1 MLRKLTALAATL
13 AFALTTLA
21 PVSADARDR
30 RHDGYWSSRDHHY
43 YDRHRRHRDNDDDEV
58 AAGVLG
64 LVLGVTLGAAL
75 ASQPRQA
82 PPPRARCYDNY
93 QRCAPPPQYYNQ
105 GYDQGGYY
113 EDPRSAYEQDYGYA
127 PERPYYEDQR
137 PQRMC
142 RERQWDRYANR
153 YLMVDV
159 PC

>member
-1 MLRKLTALAATL
+1 MLRKLTAFAATL

-30 RHDGYWSSRDHHY
+30 RHDGYWGGRHDGY
-43 YDRHRRHRDNDDDEV
+43 YDHRRRHRDDDDDAIV
-58 AAGVLG
+58 AGVVG
-64 LVLGVTLGAAL
+64 LALGAVIGSAL

-82 PPPRARCYDNY
+82 PPQRVQCYDNY

-105 GYDQGGYY
+105 GYDQGSYY

-127 PERPYYEDQR
+127 QPQGYYQEQR

>member
-1 MLRKLTALAATL
+1 
-13 AFALTTLA
+13 
-21 PVSADARDR
+21 
-30 RHDGYWSSRDHHY
+30 
-43 YDRHRRHRDNDDDEV
+43 DNDDEV

-82 PPPRARCYDNY
+82 PPPRAQCYDNY

-105 GYDQGGYY
+105 GYDQGSYY

-127 PERPYYEDQR
+127 QPEGSYDPYYEQR
-137 PQRMC
+137 QPQRTC

>member
-1 MLRKLTALAATL
+1 MLRKLTALAATF

-21 PVSADARDR
+21 PVAADARDR
-30 RHDGYWSSRDHHY
+30 RHDGYWGGRHDGY
-43 YDRHRRHRDNDDDEV
+43 YDHRRRHRDNDDEV

-82 PPPRARCYDNY
+82 PPSRAQCYDNY

-105 GYDQGGYY
+105 GYDQGSYY

-127 PERPYYEDQR
+127 PEQGYYEEQR

>member
-1 MLRKLTALAATL
+1 MLRKLTALAATF
-13 AFALTTLA
+13 AFALTTLT
-21 PVSADARDR
+21 PVAADARNRRDEGYWGG
-30 RHDGYWSSRDHHY
+30 RHDDGY
-43 YDRHRRHRDNDDDEV
+43 YDHRRRHRDDNDDEV

-64 LVLGVTLGAAL
+64 LVLGVALGAAL
-75 ASQPRQA
+75 SQPRQA
-82 PPPRARCYDNY
+82 PPRAQCHDNY
-93 QRCAPPPQYYNQ
+93 QRCAPPSQYYEQ
-105 GYDQGGYY
+105 GYDQDGYY

-127 PERPYYEDQR
+127 PQRYEEQR

>member
-21 PVSADARDR
+21 PVAADARDR
-30 RHDGYWSSRDHHY
+30 RHDSYWGGRHDGY
-43 YDRHRRHRDNDDDEV
+43 YDNDDEV

-82 PPPRARCYDNY
+82 PPPRAQCYDNY

-105 GYDQGGYY
+105 GYDQGSYY

-127 PERPYYEDQR
+127 QPEGSYDPYYEQR
-137 PQRMC
+137 QPQRTC

>member
-21 PVSADARDR
+21 PVAADARDR
-30 RHDGYWSSRDHHY
+30 RHDGYWSGRHDDY
-43 YDRHRRHRDNDDDEV
+43 YDHRRRYRDDDNDEV
-58 AAGVLG
+58 AAGVVG
-64 LVLGVTLGAAL
+64 LVLGVALGAAL
-75 ASQPRQA
+75 SQPRQA
-82 PPPRARCYDNY
+82 PPRAQCYDNY
-93 QRCAPPPQYYNQ
+93 QRCAPPPQYYDR

-113 EDPRSAYEQDYGYA
+113 DDRRSAYEQDYGYA
-127 PERPYYEDQR
+127 PQRYEDR
-137 PQRMC
+137 PPQRTC